1 MDSKNLIKTS
11 KKLSKILRHSAKSR
25 GLNIDNGGWI
35 KLDDILKC
43 SEFKN
48 ITIEDIMYI
57 VDNNDKK
64 RFSVEARNSI
74 IYIKANQGHSIKS
87 INDDLLLNEITDP
100 NYIKFAVHSTFKKSL
115 KLIKE
120 NGLSKMN
127 RNHIHMAKSKE
138 VKSGVRKNANV
149 FIYIDVTSAI
159 NDGIKFYES
168 DNGVIL
174 SPGMDGIIP
183 SKYFL
188 SIEYK

>member
-25 GLNIDNGGWI
+25 GLKIDNGGWI
-35 KLDDILKC
+35 KLNDILKC

-48 ITIEDIMYI
+48 ITNEDIMYI
-57 VDNNDKK
+57 VANNDTK
-64 RFSVEARNSI
+64 RFSIQHRDSI

-87 INDDLLLNEITDP
+87 IKDDLLLNEITNP
-100 NYIKFAVHSTFKKSL
+100 NYIKIAFHSTFKKSI

-127 RNHIHMAKSKE
+127 RNHIHMAKSKD
-138 VKSGVRKNANV
+138 VKSGIRKNANV
-149 FIYIDVTSAI
+149 FITIDVTSAI

-168 DNGVIL
+168 ENGVIL
-174 SPGMDGIIP
+174 SPGINGIIP
-183 SKYFL
+183 TKYFL
-188 SIEYK
+188 SIDYK

>member
-1 MDSKNLIKTS
+1 MDSKNLVKTS

-25 GLNIDNGGWI
+25 ELNIDNGGWI
-35 KLDDILKC
+35 KLNDILKC

-64 RFSVEARNSI
+64 RFSIEYRNSI

-87 INDDLLLNEITDP
+87 INDDLLLNEIIDP
-100 NYIKFAVHSTFKKSL
+100 NYIKFAIHSTFKKSI

-127 RNHIHMAKSKE
+127 RNHIHMAKSKD

>member
-1 MDSKNLIKTS
+1 MDSKDLIKNS

-35 KLDDILKC
+35 KLNDILKC
-43 SEFKN
+43 QEFKN
-48 ITIEDIMYI
+48 VTNEDILFI
-57 VDNNDKK
+57 VENNDKK
-64 RFSVEARNSI
+64 RFSIEYRNNI

-100 NYIKFAVHSTFKKSL
+100 NYIKIAVHGTFKKSI

-127 RNHIHMAKSKE
+127 RNHIHMAKSKDI
-138 VKSGVRKNANV
+138 KSGIRKNATV
-149 FIYIDVTSAI
+149 FIFIDVTSAI

-168 DNGVIL
+168 ENDVIL
-174 SPGMDGIIP
+174 SPGIDGIIP

>member
-1 MDSKNLIKTS
+1 MDPKNLIKNS
-11 KKLSKILRHSAKSR
+11 KNLSKILRHSAKSR
-25 GLNIDNGGWI
+25 GLKIDDGGWI
-35 KLDDILKC
+35 KLDDILKFT
-43 SEFKN
+43 EFKN
-48 ITIEDIMYI
+48 ITIQDILYI

-64 RFSVEARNSI
+64 RFSIEHRNSV

-87 INDDLLLNEITDP
+87 IKDELLLNRITDP
-100 NYIKFAVHSTFKKSL
+100 NYITFAIHSTFKKSI

-127 RNHIHMAKSKE
+127 RNHIHMAKSRN
-138 VKSGVRKNANV
+138 VKSGVRKNADV

-168 DNGVIL
+168 ENGVIL
-174 SPGMDGIIP
+174 SPGINGVIP